1 MALERAPKENY
12 YASFRLDYEER
23 RRAILSALSGF
34 EVTPPQG
41 TYFVMARVPD
51 DDSDAFARRLIE
63 ERGVAAIPPAS
74 FYLEPRHGRG
84 LLRFAFCKDVA
95 TIEKAGRLLVEG

>member
-1 MALERAPKENY
+1 MALERAPEESY
-12 YASFRLDYEER
+12 YESFRADYDER
-23 RRAILSALSGF
+23 RRAILSALAGF
-34 EVTPPQG
+34 DVTPPEG

-63 ERGVAAIPPAS
+63 ERGVAAIPPGS

-84 LLRFAFCKDVA
+84 LLRFAFCKDVS
-95 TIEKAGRLLVEG
+95 TIEEAGLLLVER